1 MYVVAIV
8 SFIGLMAWLFSQ
20 QIDEQRNPNQAPTGS
35 TTPTGATQVRLQRNR
50 QGHYIANGEING
62 ARAEFIVDTGATD
75 VAVSAE
81 VARRAGLVAGPA
93 VAVTTANGRA
103 TAYVTRIDELKLG
116 TIVEHNVRA
125 GETGAP
131 LSVLYRGNAQSTSIV
146 PASWEDFRWQDY
158 PGARRA
164 AWSSGPTRILSSSS
178 SSSPR
183 ASSVS

>member
-1 MYVVAIV
+1 MSTARLGSTMYVVAIV

-125 GETGAP
+125 T
-131 LSVLYRGNAQSTSIV
+131 IV
-146 PASWEDFRWQDY
+146 PNLGEIEVLLGMSFLKRLDFAQNGD
-158 PGARRA
+158 AL
-164 AWSSGPTRILSSSS
+164 ILTSHRQQRSD
-178 SSSPR
+178 
-183 ASSVS
+183 

>member
-125 GETGAP
+125 T
-131 LSVLYRGNAQSTSIV
+131 IV
-146 PASWEDFRWQDY
+146 PNLGEIEVLLGMSFLKRLDFAQNGD
-158 PGARRA
+158 AL
-164 AWSSGPTRILSSSS
+164 ILTSHRQQRSD
-178 SSSPR
+178 
-183 ASSVS
+183 

>member
-1 MYVVAIV
+1 M
-8 SFIGLMAWLFSQ
+8 
-20 QIDEQRNPNQAPTGS
+20 
-35 TTPTGATQVRLQRNR
+35 QRNR

-125 GETGAP
+125 T
-131 LSVLYRGNAQSTSIV
+131 IV
-146 PASWEDFRWQDY
+146 PNLGEIEVLLGMSFLKRLDFAQNGD
-158 PGARRA
+158 AL
-164 AWSSGPTRILSSSS
+164 ILTSHRQQRSD
-178 SSSPR
+178 
-183 ASSVS
+183 